1 MPKKMTIS
9 EQELRERLYQIISEE
24 VDERFLGIPS
34 RKDLNN
40 KWGYQWDDSLSAK
53 QNRRLRNVNKAN
65 IRAQGY
71 RNAEEYEAGEGR
83 AYGEPEDGESDG
95 YGYDQQGQGPQYPS
109 VYPYKSDK
117 NKTAQ
122 FQTWF
127 NIPTNEGGMGGNLV
141 VDGIWGNK
149 TEAAYQQWLSTVNQ

>member
-1 MPKKMTIS
+1 MSKKITIS
-9 EQELRERLYQIISEE
+9 EQELREHLYQIISEE
-24 VDERFLGIPS
+24 IDERFLGIPS

-65 IRAQGY
+65 IKAQGY
-71 RNAEEYEAGEGR
+71 RNAGEYEAGEGH
-83 AYGEPEDGESDG
+83 AYGEPEDAG
-95 YGYDQQGQGPQYPS
+95 YDYDQQVQGPQYPS
-109 VYPYKSDK
+109 VYPYKNDR

-127 NIPTNEGGMGGNLV
+127 NLPTSDGGMGGHLV
-141 VDGIWGNK
+141 VDGIWGNR
-149 TEAAYQQWLSTVNQ
+149 TEAAYQQWLNTVNQ